1 MRGVSSATS
10 LGKGYPNNGSTSQC
24 GGSPLRCEIPSR
36 LRSAMGQT
44 RLIDKLPTLAACPLR
59 PESDRRRSKCDP
71 SLSANRVLTRCSKKA
86 QLLDHLVGAGD
97 ERRRDFQSKRLCG
110 LEVDDQLKFD
120 RLFDRQVGW
129 LGAAQDAIDVNRG
142 RQGVNLSRGPVG
154 QGQFS
159 FPGFR

>member
-1 MRGVSSATS
+1 
-10 LGKGYPNNGSTSQC
+10 
-24 GGSPLRCEIPSR
+24 
-36 LRSAMGQT
+36 MGQT

-97 ERRRDFQSKRLCG
+97 ERRPDFQSKRLCG

-120 RLFDRQVGW
+120 RLLVLQVCSPGPPPE
-129 LGAAQDAIDVNRG
+129 RST
-142 RQGVNLSRGPVG
+142 VNLGLPCFATS
-154 QGQFS
+154 
-159 FPGFR
+159 